1 MNSHT
6 DLCPLSLASLIVNWK
21 KPPPEQAEN
30 ICCTTEA
37 FPCTSTHLYFPSC
50 WAYMTELSV
59 QQLPLRW
66 SLPINTALLTKYLPV
81 LHAQTFWER
90 SPGEWGSKSLSLLP
104 EYILHAQVHPGSQ
117 NRVLETQ
124 PFS

>member
-1 MNSHT
+1 
-6 DLCPLSLASLIVNWK
+6 
-21 KPPPEQAEN
+21 
-30 ICCTTEA
+30 
-37 FPCTSTHLYFPSC
+37 
-50 WAYMTELSV
+50 MTELSV